1 LLSVFFFLFKNKQKL
16 SHNKIVEL
24 QPPLLNKEKTHPT
37 TQQLLCCNQLSKSK
51 KNHRPNTIELL
62 QPALQTNKNHPTT
75 ILLLQSAIQ
84 TNKSHSHN
92 TISLLQ
98 PELQNKQKP
107 PHNRIILLQP
117 ELQNKQKPPHNRIIL
132 LQPELQN
139 ERKTTSEQNYF
150 AATSSA
156 DLCRTPKLETI
167 VQADETIKQQ
177 QGYEK

>member
-1 LLSVFFFLFKNKQKL
+1 LLFVFFFLFKNKQKPPDNRISLLQRALQNKQKL

-24 QPPLLNKEKTHPT
+24 QPALQNKEKTHPT

-51 KNHRPNTIELL
+51 KNHRPNAVELL

-75 ILLLQSAIQ
+75 IVLVQSVIQ

-92 TISLLQ
+92 TISLIQ
-98 PELQNKQKP
+98 PVLQNKQKP

-117 ELQNKQKPPHNRIIL
+117 ELQNKQK
-132 LQPELQN
+132 
-139 ERKTTSEQNYF
+139 TTSEQNYF

-156 DLCRTPKLETI
+156 DLCGTPKLETI
-167 VQADETIKQQ
+167 VQADESIKQQ
-177 QGYEK
+177 QGYEN

>member
-24 QPPLLNKEKTHPT
+24 QPPLPNKEKTHPT

-98 PELQNKQKP
+98 PELQNKQK
-107 PHNRIILLQP
+107 
-117 ELQNKQKPPHNRIIL
+117 
-132 LQPELQN
+132 
-139 ERKTTSEQNYF
+139 TTSEQNYF

-167 VQADETIKQQ
+167 VQADETTKQH